1 MEGRGTRGA
10 TLVKTYVLDNSAL
23 IPLFFEEEGTEFIQK
38 ILQETDVEFIAPE
51 FIVIELS
58 NVFTTGVRRQKI
70 TLSEAAQYL
79 YMFQQLSLD
88 LKRYP
93 IKKNLQ
99 HVLNLATQTG
109 LSFYDAVYLG
119 LAEQQGAILVTHDK
133 RLRGEAGKRGISIL
147 PDKV

>member
-1 MEGRGTRGA
+1 M
-10 TLVKTYVLDNSAL
+10 KTYVLDNSAL
-23 IPLFFEEEGTEFIQK
+23 IPLFFEEEGTESIQK
-38 ILQETDVEFIAPE
+38 ILQEVEVEFIAPE
-51 FIVIELS
+51 FLAIELS
-58 NVFTTGVRRQKI
+58 NVFTTGIRRQKI
-70 TLSEAAQYL
+70 TKSEAAQYL
-79 YMFQQLSLD
+79 HMFQQLSLD

-93 IKKNLQ
+93 MQKNLQ
-99 HVLNLATQTG
+99 HVLDLATQTG